1 MKKVVLLNDTTPDNH
16 YGCTRVINNLNTLI
30 AESGGIV
37 THSLKIDQKIFNSE
51 TKQYLQQADIVIIN
65 GEGTFHHGAQRAHDM
80 LKLVADLPLKKYLVN
95 ATYDSNPDIFAKLLK
110 NFDSVTV
117 RETRSQRQLKEQG
130 IDSIVIPD
138 LSLYSELC
146 TSTDRKGFLY
156 GDSVNFRL
164 AWKMHQLF
172 HNKADF
178 NVNRICYTSN
188 RWAQVNRYILKGL
201 RKFDFTKF
209 KTRNLFIAREQM
221 TPEQY
226 HREIAHANGIITG
239 RYHAICYAINS
250 LTPFLAVSSN
260 SHKVEGLMEDIGLQR
275 RIIASSQLE
284 NFEGIEPLTNEDVV
298 KIEAFLSEGRKNMRT
313 FYHSVFND

>member
-37 THSLKIDQKIFNSE
+37 IHSLKIDQKIFNSE

-80 LKLVADLPLKKYLVN
+80 LKLVAELPLKKYLVN
-95 ATYDSNPDIFAKLLK
+95 ATYDSNPETFATLLK
-110 NFDSVTV
+110 SFDGVTV
-117 RETRSQRQLKEQG
+117 RESRSQRQLKEQG
-130 IDSIVIPD
+130 IDSIVLPD
-138 LSLYSELC
+138 LSLFSESY
-146 TSTDRKGFLY
+146 TSTVRKGYLY

-172 HNKADF
+172 RDKTDF
-178 NVNRICYTSN
+178 KVNRICYTSN

-201 RKFDFTKF
+201 RKLDFTKF
-209 KTRNLFIAREQM
+209 KTRNLFIARERI
-221 TPEQY
+221 TTEQY
-226 HREIAHANGIITG
+226 HQEVAHSNGIITG

-260 SHKVEGLMEDIGLQR
+260 SHKVEGLMEDIGLEG

-284 NFEGIEPLTNEDVV
+284 NFEGFTPLTNEDIE
-298 KIEAFLSEGRKNMRT
+298 KIETFLTEGRKNMLA
-313 FYHSVFND
+313 FYQSVFNN